1 MPSSLMTGPHLSSSD
16 LRSAVNSA
24 DVELPAIVLMSA
36 NRCFVCGWAIAA
48 IASVHTFPTIS
59 AGVLSGKKSAYQEDT
74 SNPGTP
80 DSAILGMSGRRLRG
94 HCRRGTA
101 DRNDHCN
108 AAADQVGRQC
118 RQPIILAV
126 GPAVF
131 HRHILVLDITDFLQ
145 ALMNRS
151 NIARVRR
158 C

>member
-1 MPSSLMTGPHLSSSD
+1 MASKVEAGASSCRSSSRFVSISRVIIAMPVMFPPGR
-16 LRSAVNSA
+16 LRFVTRPSPIGSAPRLKTMGMVN
-24 DVELPAIVLMSA
+24 V
-36 NRCFVCGWAIAA
+36 AA
-48 IASVHTFPTIS
+48 FAASV
-59 AGVLSGKKSAYQEDT
+59 A
-74 SNPGTP
+74 
-80 DSAILGMSGRRLRG
+80 RG
-94 HCRRGTA
+94 AA

-145 ALMNRS
+145 ALLDRS
-151 NIARVRR
+151 NIPRVRR